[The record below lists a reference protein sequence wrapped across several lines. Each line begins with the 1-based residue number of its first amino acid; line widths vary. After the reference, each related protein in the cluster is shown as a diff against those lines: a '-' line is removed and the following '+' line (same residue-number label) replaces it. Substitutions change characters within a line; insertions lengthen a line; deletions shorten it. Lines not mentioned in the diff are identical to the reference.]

1 MEQNEMKRF
10 IEENINVIP
19 ENYVKKFEQLSI
31 ERKVSKIKHYLE
43 MQKWREEGI
52 ERNSVLF
59 RVKNIFEKRKANK
72 EDAEQVIDFANK
84 FIEGFKKKELE
95 RLDAEIAKLNA
106 MKAAL

>member
-1 MEQNEMKRF
+1 MKRF

-59 RVKNIFEKRKANK
+59 RVKDIFEKRKANK
-72 EDAEQVIDFANK
+72 EDAASDAYD
-84 FIEGFKKKELE
+84 E
-95 RLDAEIAKLNA
+95 RPRNTNRPNRE
-106 MKAAL
+106 